1 MPVFPEIFVLRHGQT
16 EWNTIGRHQGRLD
29 SPLTD
34 LGRAQAV
41 AQSRILAAAIG
52 NLHDFTAYCSP
63 QGRATETANIAL
75 APLGLA
81 AIRDDRLR
89 EISFG
94 IWQGLTFDEIASGW
108 PDLVSD
114 ADLDPFGWQFQ
125 APGGEAFED
134 ISARALGFL
143 HDLTDPSIIVT
154 HGITSRV
161 MRAIWLGQGID
172 EIAGMPGGQGC
183 VHHLSDAGQRTLH
196 APDRPSL

>member
-16 EWNTIGRHQGRLD
+16 EWNMIGRHQGRLD

-41 AQSRILAAAIG
+41 AQSRILVAAIG
-52 NLHDFTAYCSP
+52 NCKDITAYCSP
-63 QGRATETANIAL
+63 QGRATDTASIAL
-75 APLGLA
+75 EPLGLA
-81 AIRDDRLR
+81 AIPDDRLC

-94 IWQGLTFDEIASGW
+94 KWQGLTFDEIASAW
-108 PDLVSD
+108 PQLVSD
-114 ADLDPFGWQFQ
+114 ADHDPFGWQFQ

-143 HDLTDPSIIVT
+143 EDLTSPSIIVT
-154 HGITSRV
+154 HGITSRI

-172 EIAGMPGGQGC
+172 AMVEMPGGQGC
-183 VHHLSDAGQRTLH
+183 VHHLSNAGQRTLYG
-196 APDRPSL
+196 PDKPGM